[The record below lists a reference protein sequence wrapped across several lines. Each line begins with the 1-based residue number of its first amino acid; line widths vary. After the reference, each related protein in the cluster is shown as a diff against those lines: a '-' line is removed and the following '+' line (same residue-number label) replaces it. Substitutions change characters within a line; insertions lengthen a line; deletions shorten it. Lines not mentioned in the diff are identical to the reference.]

1 MRYFAKDF
9 NLCLHKASYDLP
21 WICLSLNWPWGR
33 VHLLYD
39 LRIYSTPLY
48 MSPPNKQAYIIEY
61 LDQNIQV
68 YWWRRWKHHLPVFSR
83 YGRWN
88 YQSRNCEVIDETIS
102 SSFPVFLFLRI
113 LKRFQKGRPPA
124 VFVFVQSR
132 ALAWRQ
138 RGKNSSNLYVCH
150 CIFVFVCAYLYLCI
164 CICKSCIC
172 ETQSH
177 IEHWLSSTI
186 FTCLSVRMV
195 TSPFREA
202 LMEKKR

>member
-1 MRYFAKDF
+1 MFEFELA
-9 NLCLHKASYDLP
+9 L
-21 WICLSLNWPWGR
+21 GR

-39 LRIYSTPLY
+39 LRIYSTPPY

-88 YQSRNCEVIDETIS
+88 YQSRNCEVIDETIPIC
-102 SSFPVFLFLRI
+102 SFPVFLFLRI

-150 CIFVFVCAYLYLCI
+150 CIFVFVCAYLYLYIVYFCY
-164 CICKSCIC
+164 CSKSKALAWR
-172 ETQSH
+172 QRGKN
-177 IEHWLSSTI
+177 SSN
-186 FTCLSVRMV
+186 LSVLCRRNGEI
-195 TSPFREA
+195 TIATWIPIQDC
-202 LMEKKR
+202 KRQK

>member
-1 MRYFAKDF
+1 MFEFELA
-9 NLCLHKASYDLP
+9 L
-21 WICLSLNWPWGR
+21 GR

-48 MSPPNKQAYIIEY
+48 MSPPNKQAYIIEC
-61 LDQNIQV
+61 LDQNIEV

-83 YGRWN
+83 FGRWN

-138 RGKNSSNLYVCH
+138 RGEEFEQFVCVSLYFCICM
-150 CIFVFVCAYLYLCI
+150 CIFVFVYLYLCI
-164 CICKSCIC
+164 VYICHCSKSKALAWR
-172 ETQSH
+172 QRGKN
-177 IEHWLSSTI
+177 SSNFSVLCRRNGEITI
-186 FTCLSVRMV
+186 ATWIPIQDC
-195 TSPFREA
+195 
-202 LMEKKR
+202 KRQK